1 MIVDDTVG
9 GFGNV
14 DVLAHSDIL
23 LTSLTKSFSG
33 YSNVL
38 GGSIVL
44 NPLSAHYSAL
54 SSKFAST
61 HRNELFAADA
71 QVLLSNSQDF
81 LARTRRLNRNAEAMA
96 SFFQRYANDP
106 ESPVVKVQY
115 PTQLPSKPNYDA
127 LMRRST
133 TELPEPGYGCLFTV
147 DFESSSMAKA
157 FYDRCGFY
165 PSPHLGAHVTIMIA
179 YNMMAFGKELDD
191 RKYFREIGAKEE
203 SIRFSAGLEDVEDLI
218 DTIKDALD
226 FAAAAKRDEEKKK
239 VDEEVKNEEK
249 KE

>member
-1 MIVDDTVG
+1 LIVDDTIG

-14 DVLAHSDIL
+14 DVFAQTDIL

-44 NPLSAHYSAL
+44 NPLSSHYSAL
-54 SSKFAST
+54 GAKFAST
-61 HRNELFAADA
+61 HKNELFAADA

-81 LARTRRLNRNAEAMA
+81 LARTRCLNRNTEAMA
-96 SFFQRYANDP
+96 AFFQRHVADP
-106 ESPVVKVQY
+106 GSPVINVQY
-115 PTQLPSKPNYDA
+115 PTQLPTKPNYGA

-133 TELPEPGYGCLFTV
+133 SELPEPSYGCLLTV
-147 DFESSSMAKA
+147 DFESTNMAKA

-165 PSPHLGAHVTIMIA
+165 PSPHLGAHMTVMLA
-179 YNMMAFGKELDD
+179 YNMMAFGKGPAD
-191 RKYFREIGAKEE
+191 RPYFREIGAKEE
-203 SIRFSAGLEDVEDLI
+203 SVRFSAGLENVEDLI

-226 FAAAAKRDEEKKK
+226 FAAEAKKREGKEE
-239 VDEEVKNEEK
+239 
-249 KE
+249 